1 MFIEEPAMHRKT
13 PIVSSITTAACAAAL
28 TACAVGPA
36 YHPPHMELPGTF
48 RNGGEIAAVAA
59 SSPDAV
65 WWAGFHDPL
74 LTQIIERTLA
84 QNLDLAAAAARVNQA
99 RAAAALAGAALLPQG
114 TLAASGAS
122 AQDSLTSPLGK
133 IAHAVGGPRNYQTY
147 SAGAQA
153 SWELDL
159 FGSLS
164 RRREA
169 ARADAG
175 GAETGQAAI
184 RIAISAEAADAYLDL
199 RGLQA
204 QLRLADSQEETQSR
218 LVELVRLRLGQGVS
232 SDRELQRAIGE
243 LERVRALK
251 PTLRAAIDAD
261 MYRLDV
267 LMGTPA
273 GTHHAELAAEAEQ
286 PTAPQPVG
294 SVAPADLMQRRPDIA
309 VAERHLA
316 AANARIGA
324 AIAEYYPH
332 LTFSGLTGFESVD
345 AGSLFAS
352 AARENSA
359 LIGLRWRLFDFGRVD
374 AEVAIARG
382 REQEALAAYRGTVL
396 QATQDVEA
404 ALSQFIESRSEAEVL
419 RREISALTRAREQ
432 AQTAYEGGVLP
443 LLEVLD
449 ADRDLLAARDRL
461 AAANAGE
468 ARAAVASFRALGG
481 GWTG

>member
-1 MFIEEPAMHRKT
+1 MFIEEHAMYRT
-13 PIVSSITTAACAAAL
+13 SPLIVTVTLAAL

-36 YHPPHMELPGTF
+36 YQHPAMELPRTF
-48 RNGGEIAAVAA
+48 RNADEIVAA
-59 SSPDAV
+59 PAASPDGT

-84 QNLDLAAAAARVNQA
+84 QNLDLAAAAARVAQA
-99 RAAAALAGAALLPQG
+99 RATAALAGAALLPRG
-114 TLAASGAS
+114 DLVAS
-122 AQDSLTSPLGK
+122 ASTARDSLTSPLGE
-133 IAHAVGGPRNYQTY
+133 IAHAVGAPRNYRTY
-147 SAGAQA
+147 AAGAQA

-159 FGSLS
+159 FGSL
-164 RRREA
+164 RRRRDA
-169 ARADAG
+169 ARADAEA
-175 GAETGQAAI
+175 AETGQAAI
-184 RIAISAEAADAYLDL
+184 RIALSAEAADAYLHL

-204 QLRLADSQEETQSR
+204 QLTLAKSQEETQLR
-218 LVELVRLRLGQGVS
+218 LVDLVRLRLGEGVS
-232 SDRELQRAIGE
+232 SDRELQRASGE
-243 LERVRALK
+243 LERVRALE
-251 PTLRAAIDAD
+251 PALRAAIDAE

-273 GTHHAELAAEAEQ
+273 GTHHDELAAEAEQ

-309 VAERHLA
+309 AAERHLT

-345 AGSLFAS
+345 AGSLFT
-352 AARENSA
+352 AAAQQSGA

-374 AEVAIARG
+374 AEVAMARG
-382 REQEALAAYRGTVL
+382 RDEEALAAYRGTVL
-396 QATQDVEA
+396 RATEDVEA

-419 RREISALTRAREQ
+419 RREITALTRAREE